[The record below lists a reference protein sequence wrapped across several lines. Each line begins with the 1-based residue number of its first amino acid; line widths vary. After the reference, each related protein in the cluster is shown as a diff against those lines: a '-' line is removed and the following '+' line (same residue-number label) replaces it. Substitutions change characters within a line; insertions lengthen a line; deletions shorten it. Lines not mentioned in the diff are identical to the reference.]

1 MIEISSYAR
10 CNPMLLLAILLL
22 VSPLSNIAAV
32 TAGHDTKAF
41 ILNLKSITT
50 VSHLLHSF
58 CKCAHVKCA
67 LKCTEDCLING
78 F

>member
-1 MIEISSYAR
+1 
-10 CNPMLLLAILLL
+10 MLLLAILLD

-32 TAGHDTKAF
+32 TAGQDSKAF
-41 ILNLKSITT
+41 FWNLKSVTT
-50 VSHLLHSF
+50 ASHLHSF
-58 CKCAHVKCA
+58 CKCADVKGA

>member
-1 MIEISSYAR
+1 
-10 CNPMLLLAILLL
+10 MLLLAILLD

-32 TAGHDTKAF
+32 TAGQDSKAF
-41 ILNLKSITT
+41 IWNLKSVTT
-50 VSHLLHSF
+50 ASHLLHSF
-58 CKCAHVKCA
+58 CKCADVKCA